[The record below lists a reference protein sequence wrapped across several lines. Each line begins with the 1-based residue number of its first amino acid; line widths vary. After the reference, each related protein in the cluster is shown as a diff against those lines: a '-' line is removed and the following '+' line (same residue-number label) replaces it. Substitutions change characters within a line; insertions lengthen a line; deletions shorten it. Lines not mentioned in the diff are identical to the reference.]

1 MKNSEQQS
9 AINNFIIFLAKASY
23 SPEQIEKEAREK
35 ICDVYSN
42 ESFRHFYSRIFATIK
57 SDIIEKEGN
66 IDFLTE
72 NIKTLYEL
80 NNSGKVCWNIDIT
93 VDVKIKNKFDK
104 LYDHVMLEI
113 SRINYYDQWSSQ
125 YRDIETKMKNANLEV
140 VEANRQL
147 SIANIKMA
155 EMQRVIDS
163 TIKQISDLQRNIES
177 TKSEH
182 ITILS
187 IFAAIMLASLGG
199 LSLLS
204 SSLQSVDRASI
215 FKLIMICSITG
226 FVLFNT
232 TFMLIY
238 MSARITGRTIYTFC
252 PTAKDGTD
260 CVFNKNKCQNDCSA
274 VNRLKKRLPYVFW
287 VNFVLLFLVL
297 FDVIIYFTIKY
308 EWIDGVCKLVFSFSS
323 IIGLWII
330 VVTSLILAI
339 RLAKYI
345 SRKFMK

>member
-1 MKNSEQQS
+1 MENSKQQLV
-9 AINNFIIFLAKASY
+9 INDFIIFLAKELY
-23 SPEQIEKEAREK
+23 SPEQIENEAKEK
-35 ICDVYSN
+35 LCGVYSDEN
-42 ESFRHFYSRIFATIK
+42 FRHFYSRIFATIK
-57 SDIIEKEGN
+57 SDIIEKEGS

-80 NNSGKVCWNIDIT
+80 NNSDTICWDTSLEINI
-93 VDVKIKNKFDK
+93 KIKNKFDK
-104 LYDHVMLEI
+104 LYDHIMLEI

-125 YRDIETKMKNANLEV
+125 YRDIEKKMQHANLEV
-140 VEANRQL
+140 VEANNQL
-147 SIANIKMA
+147 SIAKIKMA
-155 EMQRVIDS
+155 EMQGAIDS

-204 SSLQSVDRASI
+204 SSLQSVDKASI
-215 FKLIMICSITG
+215 FRLIMLCSITG

-260 CVFNKNKCQNDCSA
+260 CVSYNNKCHNDCSA
-274 VNRLKKRLPYVFW
+274 VTRLKKRLPYVFW
-287 VNFVLLFLVL
+287 VNLILIFLIL
-297 FDVIIYFTIKY
+297 FDVVVYFTIKY
-308 EWIDGVCKLVFSFSS
+308 EWVEGICKLLFSFFS

-330 VVTSLILAI
+330 AITNLYLVI
-339 RLAKYI
+339 RLIKYTYKKF
-345 SRKFMK
+345 RK